1 MCSADITGV
10 LSTAVW
16 LLPASPDRIK
26 SVNSL
31 WHGDVL
37 RCAVLGLSVQQEL
50 PGILHEVSF
59 LGVKR
64 RLLLDNLLNR
74 TDTHIASVSSL
85 RSVSSTLPALWQAM
99 SDMRQRVLTDQRWT
113 SGEVLLSSS
122 WISGACRLRQCRMKS
137 YLPSASCAARAGLSF
152 QAPKLCL
159 QLMLA

>member
-1 MCSADITGV
+1 MLHLSLYRYISGYNLAMLRRHASQGTVCSADITGV

-16 LLPASPDRIK
+16 LLPASPDRFK

-31 WHGDVL
+31 WHGNVL

-85 RSVSSTLPALWQAM
+85 RTYWQHVASSV
-99 SDMRQRVLTDQRWT
+99 
-113 SGEVLLSSS
+113 
-122 WISGACRLRQCRMKS
+122 
-137 YLPSASCAARAGLSF
+137 AGYV
-152 QAPKLCL
+152 
-159 QLMLA
+159 